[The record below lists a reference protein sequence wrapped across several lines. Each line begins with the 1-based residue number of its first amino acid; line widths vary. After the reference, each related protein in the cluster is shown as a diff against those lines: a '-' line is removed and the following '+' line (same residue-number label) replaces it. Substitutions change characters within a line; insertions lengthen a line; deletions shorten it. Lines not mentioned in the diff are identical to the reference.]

1 MEWMSLV
8 GNIGLQA
15 GSATLK
21 VVIVTRDQ
29 TIKSTAKDR
38 IPLLSMQAEISA
50 VMERGTVSASR
61 LACEILQAKQYHLM
75 EIGGTVFV
83 SNVVFTGTLEQD
95 ITEEIFSFTGTSEI
109 SS

>member
-75 EIGGTVFV
+75 ESEARFSSVMWF
-83 SNVVFTGTLEQD
+83 SLEHLNR
-95 ITEEIFSFTGTSEI
+95 T
-109 SS
+109 